1 MIQKKKLVQFYLEQ
15 YEQAGKKRPKR
26 SISTAEMQKRVQT
39 LFRTLR
45 SAKPGRVNVRL
56 LEDYHRQLKNISV
69 YAHRKNRA
77 DILKKLQEEVLP
89 KLVSLDLGILLEE
102 QKEGMDEIFLS
113 WLQENHPGAICQETL
128 FTLYP
133 EYRQHMVQG
142 QIFELVPTRPEMDSQ
157 GGTSDAPAFYSA
169 HRTDQQRKNLSFP
182 GTFEVGQKWCLSGT
196 ASSART
202 GSV

>member
-113 WLQENHPGAICQETL
+113 WLQENHPE
-128 FTLYP
+128 P
-133 EYRQHMVQG
+133 
-142 QIFELVPTRPEMDSQ
+142 
-157 GGTSDAPAFYSA
+157 
-169 HRTDQQRKNLSFP
+169 
-182 GTFEVGQKWCLSGT
+182 
-196 ASSART
+196 SARRRCSHCIQNIDSIWYRGRSLSWCPPDRRWNSRRYVRCT
-202 GSV
+202 GILFCI

>member
-1 MIQKKKLVQFYLEQ
+1 MIQKKKLVQLYLEQ
-15 YEQAGKKRPKR
+15 YEQAGRKKPKR
-26 SISTAEMQKRVQT
+26 SVSTAEMQKRSEN

-69 YAHRKNRA
+69 FAHRKNRQ
-77 DILKKLQEEVLP
+77 DILRKLREDVIP
-89 KLVSLDLGILLEE
+89 KLAALDLGLLLEE

-133 EYRQHMVQG
+133 EYRQHMVHC
-142 QIFELVPTRPEMDSQ
+142 
-157 GGTSDAPAFYSA
+157 GGGLDP
-169 HRTDQQRKNLSFP
+169 
-182 GTFEVGQKWCLSGT
+182 
-196 ASSART
+196 
-202 GSV
+202 

>member
-77 DILKKLQEEVLP
+77 DILKKRYKRQLDDYQQALEQMLQKKVRQ
-89 KLVSLDLGILLEE
+89 KLIYSFALKCWI
-102 QKEGMDEIFLS
+102 EI
-113 WLQENHPGAICQETL
+113 
-128 FTLYP
+128 
-133 EYRQHMVQG
+133 
-142 QIFELVPTRPEMDSQ
+142 
-157 GGTSDAPAFYSA
+157 
-169 HRTDQQRKNLSFP
+169 
-182 GTFEVGQKWCLSGT
+182 
-196 ASSART
+196 
-202 GSV
+202 

>member
-15 YEQAGKKRPKR
+15 YEQAGKKKPKR

-142 QIFELVPTRPEMDSQ
+142 QIFELVPTRPEMEFPEVRQ
-157 GGTSDAPAFYSA
+157 M
-169 HRTDQQRKNLSFP
+169 HRHFILHIGPTNSGKTYRSSF
-182 GTFEVGQKWCLSGT
+182 
-196 ASSART
+196 
-202 GSV
+202 

>member
-15 YEQAGKKRPKR
+15 YDQAGKKRLKR

-77 DILKKLQEEVLP
+77 DILKKLQQEVLP
-89 KLVSLDLGILLEE
+89 KLSYFFPGCRRIIREPSVRRRCSHCIQNIDSIWYRGRSLSWCPPDRRWNSRRCVRCTGIL
-102 QKEGMDEIFLS
+102 F
-113 WLQENHPGAICQETL
+113 CT
-128 FTLYP
+128 
-133 EYRQHMVQG
+133 
-142 QIFELVPTRPEMDSQ
+142 
-157 GGTSDAPAFYSA
+157 
-169 HRTDQQRKNLSFP
+169 
-182 GTFEVGQKWCLSGT
+182 
-196 ASSART
+196 
-202 GSV
+202 

>member
-69 YAHRKNRA
+69 YAHRKNRV

-142 QIFELVPTRPEMDSQ
+142 QIFELVPTRPEMEFPEVRQ
-157 GGTSDAPAFYSA
+157 M
-169 HRTDQQRKNLSFP
+169 HRHFILHIGPTN
-182 GTFEVGQKWCLSGT
+182 SGKT
-196 ASSART
+196 YRSLERFVCSHWKCMSR
-202 GSV
+202 

>member
-77 DILKKLQEEVLP
+77 DILKKLQEEVLINEI
-89 KLVSLDLGILLEE
+89 KEHSAALLA
-102 QKEGMDEIFLS
+102 KHKCPNSSGRTEGRD
-113 WLQENHPGAICQETL
+113 G
-128 FTLYP
+128 
-133 EYRQHMVQG
+133 
-142 QIFELVPTRPEMDSQ
+142 
-157 GGTSDAPAFYSA
+157 
-169 HRTDQQRKNLSFP
+169 
-182 GTFEVGQKWCLSGT
+182 
-196 ASSART
+196 
-202 GSV
+202 

>member
-133 EYRQHMVQG
+133 VRWAMSFRVT
-142 QIFELVPTRPEMDSQ
+142 FTLSRPVFPMNSFLSLSILIAS
-157 GGTSDAPAFYSA
+157 TSACSVFLPS
-169 HRTDQQRKNLSFP
+169 
-182 GTFEVGQKWCLSGT
+182 ET
-196 ASSART
+196 A
-202 GSV
+202 